1 MNFITLKE
9 KIKEKIKEEPDI
21 IFITKT
27 GSHLFCENCNDYDYV
42 VVINNNLKQGFKI
55 FDKDLKEDYFVK
67 SLKQYNKLLNFEE
80 LSFENIFILH
90 DLFKPTYCTYGNAD
104 INLDLLGNK
113 DKYKELLKNI
123 LPRSY
128 FNNRIKWKD
137 KGVYC
142 HRHFWWIILGL
153 KFIENRSYEITSE
166 IKDIIQQCHDGVL
179 DVYWED
185 WVKEQLGL

>member
-1 MNFITLKE
+1 MELELLKN
-9 KIKEKIKEEPDI
+9 KIKEKIKEEPNI

-27 GSHLFCENCNDYDYV
+27 GSHLFCENCKDYDYV
-42 VVINNNLKQGFKI
+42 VVINNNLKRGFKI
-55 FDKDLKEDYFVK
+55 YNEDTKEDYFVRTVE
-67 SLKQYNKLLNFEE
+67 QYNKLLNFEE
-80 LSFENIFILH
+80 NTLENLFILH
-90 DLFKPTYCTYGNAD
+90 NLFKPMYCTYGDAT

-128 FNNRIKWKD
+128 FNNHIKWKD

-153 KFIENRSYEITSE
+153 KFIENHSYEITSE